1 MKKFFMLLAGV
12 ICGVLRAGAAP
23 ELHIA
28 ETGEIKAGE
37 LQLIPA
43 VFDREWKFY
52 STNSPQF
59 QKLEFESDSG
69 NTRLACRVNLPRTAP
84 GSFRQTTRRDG
95 NGGVEYRAEFRL
107 PEKAEVNELVLSAV
121 RLPAN
126 SFGGREI
133 FVDGKKITF
142 PRIRSGNRKQAALFR
157 GEVRRLEFPLNE
169 GVLVISGKFRLLLQD
184 DRHFGRDSFGLRIYF
199 RASGAWAELALRLA
213 IEEYRSQPLDLAGA
227 ANAGF
232 SDEIPEDRKGGW
244 TDQGRENDLRA
255 LPSGMLN
262 RHGTEFFILSPE
274 KNGGR
279 SCIMLGGKHRMYFA
293 HTAEA
298 PQSRP
303 VQGRFLYLLHAI
315 AWPPGNSRTGIGT
328 VELVHADR
336 SVTRIAVTGADVGN
350 WWNPV
355 SRQNGDV
362 VWTKMNRSAMIGLY
376 RSGYAIPD
384 KPITKI
390 RFRSALTS
398 PWGIVA
404 ASVTPLPVKRHIG
417 TPYFIVEGRE
427 WRPVEMASRIEPGSV
442 LDFSARLDA
451 PAGKY
456 GRPMIKEGH
465 IVFEN
470 RPEKA
475 VRFFGVN
482 LSRMVQFQDR
492 AGAEALADRLA
503 ASGYNAVR
511 IHHHDPYM
519 VKRENGRSTE
529 LDPVRMDQLDYLAS
543 CLKQRGIYLVT
554 DLYVSRHLEV
564 GEIPEFPKQRLWQET
579 FKPLV
584 FVLDSVMENW
594 KRFAANW
601 LNHRNPYTGL
611 TWKEEPALLSVS
623 LVNEDTLSAYWNR
636 TPEVAAIYRKRFEE
650 WKKHHGISG
659 GVASAQDPHFSRF
672 LRELYDDG
680 FREMKEFVRALGL
693 RCMISDQNFL
703 TSPALT
709 MMRRQYD
716 FVENHFYWDHPEFL
730 GGWWKYPA
738 GHTNLSAIARYA
750 AAPGVL
756 FSARIFGRPFLVT
769 EFDFAAPNAFRAEGG
784 VLTGAYAALQDWDG
798 IFQFVHYQPQKA
810 ANAWHFD
817 SSSDPVKALSL
828 RIGLAL
834 FQEGG
839 IAPAE
844 RKFAV
849 DYSGKREFSFGEQD
863 SSTMNRL
870 GLMAQVGCVFAPV
883 DGVVT
888 VRPEETLLRRLRE
901 RKLLLPEQWDPEAER
916 FASASGEVVLDR
928 RRVTLEARSSVCE
941 AVILPPGMSGGTGVL
956 QVNNRVGR
964 GVFGCL
970 AVDSRPLRRSNRMLI
985 LHLTDALPAGTR
997 FADRQR
1003 NQLESWGEG
1012 ALLAARGEAQ
1022 IRLRLEQ
1029 SLSSCRLYAV
1039 DTAGRRLGEIPLRR
1053 EQGGVCFDA
1062 QVFSRYGTVFAYELI
1077 VSQEE

>member
-456 GRPMIKEGH
+456 GRPMIKE
-465 IVFEN
+465 
-470 RPEKA
+470 
-475 VRFFGVN
+475 
-482 LSRMVQFQDR
+482 MV
-492 AGAEALADRLA
+492 
-503 ASGYNAVR
+503 
-511 IHHHDPYM
+511 
-519 VKRENGRSTE
+519 
-529 LDPVRMDQLDYLAS
+529 
-543 CLKQRGIYLVT
+543 
-554 DLYVSRHLEV
+554 
-564 GEIPEFPKQRLWQET
+564 
-579 FKPLV
+579 
-584 FVLDSVMENW
+584 
-594 KRFAANW
+594 
-601 LNHRNPYTGL
+601 
-611 TWKEEPALLSVS
+611 
-623 LVNEDTLSAYWNR
+623 
-636 TPEVAAIYRKRFEE
+636 
-650 WKKHHGISG
+650 
-659 GVASAQDPHFSRF
+659 
-672 LRELYDDG
+672 
-680 FREMKEFVRALGL
+680 
-693 RCMISDQNFL
+693 
-703 TSPALT
+703 
-709 MMRRQYD
+709 
-716 FVENHFYWDHPEFL
+716 
-730 GGWWKYPA
+730 
-738 GHTNLSAIARYA
+738 
-750 AAPGVL
+750 
-756 FSARIFGRPFLVT
+756 
-769 EFDFAAPNAFRAEGG
+769 
-784 VLTGAYAALQDWDG
+784 
-798 IFQFVHYQPQKA
+798 
-810 ANAWHFD
+810 
-817 SSSDPVKALSL
+817 
-828 RIGLAL
+828 
-834 FQEGG
+834 
-839 IAPAE
+839 
-844 RKFAV
+844 
-849 DYSGKREFSFGEQD
+849 
-863 SSTMNRL
+863 
-870 GLMAQVGCVFAPV
+870 
-883 DGVVT
+883 
-888 VRPEETLLRRLRE
+888 
-901 RKLLLPEQWDPEAER
+901 
-916 FASASGEVVLDR
+916 
-928 RRVTLEARSSVCE
+928 
-941 AVILPPGMSGGTGVL
+941 
-956 QVNNRVGR
+956 
-964 GVFGCL
+964 
-970 AVDSRPLRRSNRMLI
+970 
-985 LHLTDALPAGTR
+985 
-997 FADRQR
+997 
-1003 NQLESWGEG
+1003 
-1012 ALLAARGEAQ
+1012 
-1022 IRLRLEQ
+1022 
-1029 SLSSCRLYAV
+1029 
-1039 DTAGRRLGEIPLRR
+1039 
-1053 EQGGVCFDA
+1053 
-1062 QVFSRYGTVFAYELI
+1062 
-1077 VSQEE
+1077 